1 MINPRPT
8 QNLVYMKLSVYIL
21 DRSLTVY
28 RSLFLYVANILGVV
42 QGREA
47 EGKGKM
53 KIVKAIRQMLV

>member
-28 RSLFLYVANILGVV
+28 RSLFLYVANILGVA

-47 EGKGKM
+47 EGR
-53 KIVKAIRQMLV
+53 RQNEDS